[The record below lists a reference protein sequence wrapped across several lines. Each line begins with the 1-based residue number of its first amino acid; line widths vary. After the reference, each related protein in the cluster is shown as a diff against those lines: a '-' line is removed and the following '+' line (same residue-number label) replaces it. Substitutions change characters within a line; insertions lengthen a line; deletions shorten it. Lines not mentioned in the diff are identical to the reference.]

1 MTDAVTTAEV
11 DRQDE
16 ALSVWLPLRAAMR
29 LAFGVGGMTDLR
41 WKNFYQTMQSA
52 GIYPKGLDVTK
63 AYDLRFMRRSLQNY
77 R

>member
-1 MTDAVTTAEV
+1 
-11 DRQDE
+11 
-16 ALSVWLPLRAAMR
+16 
-29 LAFGVGGMTDLR
+29 MTDLR